1 MIAGAWLASLK
12 LQMLEKT
19 NRLLESQKT
28 DGKIDSKSEKNNQ

>member
-19 NRLLESQKT
+19 NRVLESQK
-28 DGKIDSKSEKNNQ
+28 S